1 MPSTRHTT
9 QILARR
15 QEVATRY
22 LRGEYQSAI
31 AQVLGVTQAQISF
44 DLKALREIW
53 LASTLRDFDALKA
66 EQLAKIDQVELA
78 AWGAWE
84 RSQQP
89 REVSIT
95 EQTEGGEVVGMDGTS
110 QPKRPTRKASMR
122 REGQSGDPRF
132 LAVIQKCIDQRCMIL
147 GLESPLRIS
156 IDQAAS
162 KVADE
167 LGLTKEAVLAEA
179 TAILQELDHAQDA

>member
-1 MPSTRHTT
+1 MPSTRNLT
-9 QILARR
+9 QVLARR

-22 LRGEYQSAI
+22 LRGEQQYTIARAVGVSQS
-31 AQVLGVTQAQISF
+31 QISL
-44 DLKALREIW
+44 DLKALRDLW
-53 LASTLRDFDALKA
+53 LASSLRDFDALKS
-66 EQLAKIDQVELA
+66 EQLAKIDQVEVA
-78 AWGAWE
+78 AWAAWE

-89 REVSIT
+89 REVSLT
-95 EQTEGGEVVGMDGTS
+95 EQTEGGEVVGADGTS

-132 LAVIQKCIDQRCMIL
+132 LAVIQKCIDQRCVIL

-156 IDQAAS
+156 IDQAAA